1 MLSAIANAT
10 KFVQNCKNLPKS
22 TQRQNFEIPSKIKIL
37 VFLKN
42 KKITYRR
49 GTRACFLCLDFQSK
63 IFLYAIFIVKKRP
76 LYVNFSIP
84 LCAK

>member
-42 KKITYRR
+42 KKI
-49 GTRACFLCLDFQSK
+49 
-63 IFLYAIFIVKKRP
+63 
-76 LYVNFSIP
+76 
-84 LCAK
+84 